1 VSDASSGGGD
11 SGGLISVGGS
21 LDAGGPGIVGDLTCA
36 DVAKSPGNAGCT
48 FYPVQV
54 PEEDTDVANCFAMT
68 VVNPGDQPAK
78 LSLEKKGV
86 PIALAKVARL
96 PRGTGNSVQYAPF
109 DESVGLA
116 GGDVALIF
124 LAGGYTPPGSDHV
137 NCPAGVEVPAQ
148 DPFFSGTYSNAA
160 IDYASKRGAAFR
172 LSSDRPVIAYQ
183 TYPYGG
189 GTSKVASATLLLP
202 VEAWGTNYF
211 AALPFDDTLMMTRFT
226 TITAA
231 SDQTEIAFRVTDAI
245 KPTTGPKGT
254 PWVADSPSAAK
265 GSIYRTTLNAG
276 EFVELETRGP
286 IDPVSGNGFF
296 TVAAHPIANALTST
310 KPVSVVGG
318 SPCQNKVRGPCDSTH
333 QQIPPLNAMGHR
345 YAAVGYRNR
354 CPELVETI
362 PWQIMGLVDGTK
374 LTFTPHPTVVKPKPD
389 QYGDPS
395 VNPGAPAAAPTTV
408 NAGQVVEFYT
418 ADPFVVES
426 QDQQHPFYLAGYM
439 TGSRVV
445 APTCKAFLG
454 DPEFVN
460 VVPVEQFMNAYIFFT
475 DPSYPTTNLVVVRA
489 KDESGKFADV
499 KLACAQDPLSGWQ
512 PLGDL
517 EYTRVDLTSGA
528 FKPQIPGCDN
538 GRNRIESTG
547 PFSITVW
554 GWGSDDVMLHGEN
567 TRAVSYAYPG
577 GSAVRKVNDVSIPT
591 IN

>member
-1 VSDASSGGGD
+1 
-11 SGGLISVGGS
+11 
-21 LDAGGPGIVGDLTCA
+21 
-36 DVAKSPGNAGCT
+36 
-48 FYPVQV
+48 
-54 PEEDTDVANCFAMT
+54 
-68 VVNPGDQPAK
+68 
-78 LSLEKKGV
+78 
-86 PIALAKVARL
+86 
-96 PRGTGNSVQYAPF
+96 
-109 DESVGLA
+109 
-116 GGDVALIF
+116 
-124 LAGGYTPPGSDHV
+124 
-137 NCPAGVEVPAQ
+137 
-148 DPFFSGTYSNAA
+148 
-160 IDYASKRGAAFR
+160 
-172 LSSDRPVIAYQ
+172 LSSDRPLIAYQ

-202 VEAWGTNYF
+202 AEAWGTNYF
-211 AALPFDDTLMMTRFT
+211 AALPFDDRLMTTRFT

-245 KPTTGPKGT
+245 KPTTGPAGT
-254 PWVADSPSAAK
+254 PWVAYSPSAAA
-265 GSIYRTTLNAG
+265 GSVYRTTLNAG

-286 IDPVSGNGFF
+286 ISPVTGDGFF
-296 TVAAHPIANALTST
+296 SLADHPVANALTST

-318 SPCQNKVRGPCDSTH
+318 SPCQFKLIGPCDSTH

-354 CPELVETI
+354 CPELVENI

-374 LTFTPHPTVVKPKPD
+374 LTFTPPPSVVKPKAD

-395 VNPGAPAAAPTTV
+395 INPGAPAKAPTTV

-454 DPEFVN
+454 DPDFVN

-499 KLACAQDPLSGWQ
+499 KLACAQAPLSGWQ

-528 FKPQIPGCDN
+528 FKPQIPAATMGATASRAADRFQSPSGGGAPTRSCCTARTP
-538 GRNRIESTG
+538 GLSRTPTLAARPFARSTTWG
-547 PFSITVW
+547 PLPSTEDHETILRSMAAFFS
-554 GWGSDDVMLHGEN
+554 GSCNLP
-567 TRAVSYAYPG
+567 R
-577 GSAVRKVNDVSIPT
+577 VRRG
-591 IN
+591 